1 MDDQVAGKRE
11 TPKPASASPSNVP
24 AASQSPTPSVPP
36 EVSGGD
42 ETFVLPMGVA
52 QAIDTIYNRFL
63 AHYTP
68 FGFQPRG
75 EEVKYH
81 PLPYKPE
88 PDDPLL
94 LMQPWRIE
102 LELHTAAQRKVMG
115 LDLYGDVVLG
125 RGPSRPGRIILD
137 LDGYGAHELGVSREH
152 LMLRP
157 TRTRL
162 FAIDQG
168 STNGTTINGATSG
181 RGMAVALHDDDMIA
195 LGNMVLLLRIIKKP
209 DTAF

>member
-1 MDDQVAGKRE
+1 MDDQGAGKQE
-11 TPKPASASPSNVP
+11 TSKPASASPAHAPTPQPPAPPVPP
-24 AASQSPTPSVPP
+24 AAHG
-36 EVSGGD
+36 GGD
-42 ETFVLPMGVA
+42 ETFILPMGVA
-52 QAIDTIYNRFL
+52 QAIDAIYNRFM

-75 EEVKYH
+75 EEIKYH

-94 LMQPWRIE
+94 LVQPWRIE
-102 LELHTAAQRKVMG
+102 LELHTDVQRKVLG

-137 LDGYGAHELGVSREH
+137 LDDYGAHELGVSREH

-181 RGMAVALHDDDMIA
+181 RGMAIALHNDDMIA

-209 DTAF
+209 DTAL

>member
-1 MDDQVAGKRE
+1 MSDQAAGKRE
-11 TPKPASASPSNVP
+11 
-24 AASQSPTPSVPP
+24 VPP
-36 EVSGGD
+36 PSEAAPPNSPPPVPPLPLPESGGD
-42 ETFVLPMGVA
+42 ETFVLPMGA
-52 QAIDTIYNRFL
+52 GRAMDTIYSRFM

-88 PDDPLL
+88 PGDPLL
-94 LMQPWRIE
+94 LPQPWRIE
-102 LELHTAAQRKVMG
+102 LELHSGGHRKVMG
-115 LDLYGDVVLG
+115 LDLYGDVILG

-137 LDGYGAHELGVSREH
+137 LDDYGAHELGVSREH

-168 STNGTTINGATSG
+168 STNGTTVNGATSG
-181 RGMAVALHDDDMIA
+181 RGMAIALNNDDMIT
-195 LGNMVLLLRIIKKP
+195 LGDMVLLVRIIKKP
-209 DTAF
+209 DTAI